1 VGVVGKMRRA
11 APHPMTGGP
20 RDWAAAAGEERARAL
35 LEGDG
40 RARLLGRGC
49 RARVWEVGC
58 ALQGGPARSW
68 ASAGGLGR
76 GKLRARDGPRRGAGP
91 SRPQGEGGGGCGPRG
106 CRRPFFLLFFFIL
119 VFPFEFKYSF

>member
-91 SRPQGEGGGGCGPRG
+91 SRPQGEGGGGLWATRLQEA
-106 CRRPFFLLFFFIL
+106 RLPFVFLYFS
-119 VFPFEFKYSF
+119 FPIRI